1 MLRSKGKKITTG
13 QGDDYTTGCLL
24 DYNYSIKHYKMTA
37 IGLSKHQALDFNPK
51 AIRPINL
58 LEIQIVQTVQQCFSL
73 LKKLKKPFQI
83 FHKELL
89 KYEKTHYSTLETKL
103 SKTQL
108 NKLKSEIKNGIEVTL
123 KTSSDVASDSND
135 QNNFPRKLSLT
146 NTQVSKLRKAF
157 ANNLSVNII
166 LSKNQLLKIDQSG
179 GF

>member
-1 MLRSKGKKITTG
+1 M
-13 QGDDYTTGCLL
+13 
-24 DYNYSIKHYKMTA
+24 
-37 IGLSKHQALDFNPK
+37 
-51 AIRPINL
+51 
-58 LEIQIVQTVQQCFSL
+58 
-73 LKKLKKPFQI
+73 
-83 FHKELL
+83 
-89 KYEKTHYSTLETKL
+89 KYEKTHYSTLKIKL

-123 KTSSDVASDSND
+123 KTSSNVASDSND
-135 QNNFPRKLSLT
+135 SNNFPRKLSLT